1 MPRAKPAEPLKRRD
15 IRMNDRQWLILR
27 ELGGAKWLRDTLEK
41 KASMPKKYYQL
52 KQTDASQSDQ

>member
-1 MPRAKPAEPLKRRD
+1 MPRAKPPEPLKRRD

-41 KASMPKKYYQL
+41 KAAMPKKYYERL
-52 KQTDASQSDQ
+52 LAKE

>member
-41 KASMPKKYYQL
+41 KASMPKKYYERL
-52 KQTDASQSDQ
+52 LAKE

>member
-1 MPRAKPAEPLKRRD
+1 MPRAKPPEPLKRRD

-52 KQTDASQSDQ
+52 KQTPESQPYQ

>member
-41 KASMPKKYYQL
+41 KALMPKKYYERL
-52 KQTDASQSDQ
+52 LTKE